1 MATTDSLQD
10 TLNKMKSAKT
20 ASVSQDQT
28 ALGLLSDVDFQG
40 ATKAS
45 VSQGQTSAGLLN
57 SMLKSDSPLM
67 KQAATQGRQQA
78 ARRGLL
84 NSSMAAGASQGA
96 MIQNAQPFALQD
108 AQTYA
113 NLAQFNTG
121 QENQM
126 RSQQNQIMGQG
137 ALQDS
142 GNYFDQAQ
150 FNANAENQMRSQAN
164 SLLGESYL
172 SDQSYQQQQ
181 GLNDQ
186 QFGYQTQLSD
196 QSYQQQ
202 QGLNDQQFGYQTQ
215 LSDQSYQQQ
224 QGLNDQQFGYQT
236 QLSDQSYQQQQ
247 GLNDQQAQLQS
258 QRDEQLAS
266 YDKDMQRLNAELQEA
281 QAANDFER
289 TQQITDQQ
297 AGIQRER
304 DQVLF
309 NQQLESTAQEYGL
322 RGDLLKQETEQ
333 EMKKLYG
340 SSMANAWGV
349 MGNNVTDIVAQSM
362 DAINNIQSNSN
373 IAAADKTKM
382 IEQVMSMRDS
392 DIQFQQSLYQSL
404 PNYLA
409 DTGVF
414 PTA

>member
-224 QGLNDQQFGYQT
+224 QGLNDQQ
-236 QLSDQSYQQQQ
+236 
-247 GLNDQQAQLQS
+247 AQLQS